1 MAVQHAAAGGQGSI
15 ARADHGPADG
25 GERSGSVLLDAAF
38 ARTPPAPSN
47 GGLTGPLGRAVTPL
61 SRLAFIGNSLPR
73 RCGIATFTTDLQQ
86 AISTSCADVKTCI
99 VAMTDHGHAYD
110 YPSVVRLQVNDD
122 RVEEYVQAAD
132 FLNAGRFEAVSL
144 QHEFGIFGGEAGS
157 HIIELLSRLT
167 MPIVTT
173 LHTVLSEP
181 TPAQRSVMGR
191 IVDTSSRVVVM
202 AEKGRDL
209 LRTVYWV
216 PAEKIDV
223 MPHGIPDFAFVE
235 PDQAK
240 AKFGFS
246 GRAVILT
253 FGLLSPNKGIEV
265 MIDAMPSILK
275 SRADAVYIVLGATHP
290 NLVRHQGEAH
300 RDSLVARVRALGIE
314 DHVVFLDQF
323 VDQATLLDFISMCD
337 VYVTPYLNEAQM
349 TSGTLAYSFGLGKAV
364 VSTPYWHARELL
376 ADGRGILVPFG
387 DATAIGSE
395 IAGLLTDDPRR
406 QAMRERA
413 YASSRSMTWERS
425 AERYLAAFD
434 RARRGHRLRVIARLD
449 QSEPA
454 CERHAPPAMQ
464 TGHLL
469 SMCDDTGLF
478 QHANHSVPDR
488 SHGYCV
494 DDNARALLLACALNN
509 PGEQRLSEALTAR
522 LAAFVQHAW
531 NPETRRFRNFMS
543 FDRSW
548 LEDSGSED
556 SHGRTVWALG
566 ECARSDASPSRR
578 RWAASLF
585 AEALPTVE
593 SFRSPRAWAFTLLGL
608 DAYCAA
614 VAGDS
619 LAERVR
625 SLLADRLISIMSA
638 VETEDWVWL
647 EEGLAYDNARLPQAL
662 IVTGIATRTS
672 AYVEAGLRSLRWL
685 MKLQTTP
692 AGLFRPVGTEGF
704 SDKRKPPQAFDQ
716 QPLEATATISACLA
730 AWRADGDVEWKAD
743 AARAFAWFLG
753 SNDLASPLV
762 DLETGSCR
770 DGLHADRPN
779 ENRGGESVL
788 SYLLGLAEVRQL
800 GRISGDRTN
809 VAPLEA
815 LRA

>member
-1 MAVQHAAAGGQGSI
+1 MTH
-15 ARADHGPADG
+15 
-25 GERSGSVLLDAAF
+25 
-38 ARTPPAPSN
+38 
-47 GGLTGPLGRAVTPL
+47 L

-73 RCGIATFTTDLQQ
+73 RCGIATFTTNLQQ
-86 AISTSCADVKTCI
+86 AISTSSADVETAI

-122 RVEEYVQAAD
+122 RIKDYAHAAD
-132 FLNAGRFEAVSL
+132 VLNAGQFEAVSL
-144 QHEFGIFGGEAGS
+144 QHEFGIFGGEAGV
-157 HIIELLSRLT
+157 HIMALLSRLN

-181 TPAQRSVMGR
+181 TPAQHSVLDR
-191 IVDTSSRVVVM
+191 IVEASSKVVVM
-202 AEKGRDL
+202 AEKGREL
-209 LRTVYWV
+209 LRTVYRA
-216 PAEKIDV
+216 PAEKIEV
-223 MPHGIPDFAFVE
+223 IPHGIPDFPFVE
-235 PDQAK
+235 PDRAK

-275 SRADAVYIVLGATHP
+275 RRADAVYVVLGATHP
-290 NLVRHQGEAH
+290 NLVRTHGEAY
-300 RDSLVARVRALGIE
+300 RESLVARARELGVE
-314 DHVVFLDQF
+314 DHVAFLDQF
-323 VDQATLLDFISMCD
+323 VDHATLLDFISMCD
-337 VYVTPYLNEAQM
+337 VYVTPYLNESQM

-376 ADGRGILVPFG
+376 GDGRGILVPFD
-387 DATAIGSE
+387 DAAAISSE
-395 IAGLLTDDPRR
+395 IADLLTDDARR

-425 AERYLAAFD
+425 AEHYLTVFES
-434 RARRGHRLRVIARLD
+434 ARRGHGLRVIAGLD
-449 QSEPA
+449 QSAPS
-454 CERHAPPAMQ
+454 HVQAPPEMQ
-464 TGHLL
+464 ICHLL

-478 QHANHSVPDR
+478 QHAVHSVPDR

-509 PGEQRLSEALTAR
+509 PGEQRLSETLTAR

-531 NPETRRFRNFMS
+531 NPDKRRFRNFMS
-543 FDRSW
+543 FDRRW

-556 SHGRTVWALG
+556 SHGRTLWALG
-566 ECARSDASPSRR
+566 ECAHSDASPSRR
-578 RWAASLF
+578 RWAAGLF

-614 VAGDS
+614 VPKDS
-619 LAERVR
+619 LAECVR
-625 SLLADRLISIMSA
+625 TLLADRLISIMSL
-638 VETEDWVWL
+638 VETKDWVWF
-647 EEGLAYDNARLPQAL
+647 EDGLAYDNARLPQAL
-662 IVTGIATRTS
+662 IITGISTGVS

-685 MKLQTTP
+685 MTVQTTQE
-692 AGLFRPVGTEGF
+692 GYFRPIGTESFG
-704 SDKRKPPQAFDQ
+704 DQRTPPRAFDQ
-716 QPLEATATISACLA
+716 QPLEAAATISACLA
-730 AWRADGDVEWKAD
+730 ALRANGNVEWRAD

-753 SNDLASPLV
+753 GNDLSLPLV

-770 DGLHADRPN
+770 DGLHPDRPN
-779 ENRGGESVL
+779 ENRGAESVL
-788 SYLLGLAEVRQL
+788 SYLLGLAEIRQL
-800 GRISGDRTN
+800 ALISGDR
-809 VAPLEA
+809 AKLPRLLA